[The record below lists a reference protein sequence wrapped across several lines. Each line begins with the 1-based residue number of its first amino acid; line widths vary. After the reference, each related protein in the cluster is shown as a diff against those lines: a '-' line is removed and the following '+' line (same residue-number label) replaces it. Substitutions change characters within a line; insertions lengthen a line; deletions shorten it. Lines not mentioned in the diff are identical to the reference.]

1 MGEKGSFL
9 VGRIGIAATYELLAE
24 EAAELAHAAQKLA
37 RAVRRDNP
45 VFGHTGEELVMNLH
59 EELADVEIC
68 VRELREAETLDADL
82 VNNFV
87 QEKTKRMHERL
98 DN

>member
-37 RAVRRDNP
+37 RAVRRENP
-45 VFGHTGEELVMNLH
+45 VFGHTCEELVINLH
-59 EELADVEIC
+59 EEIADVKIC
-68 VRELREAETLDADL
+68 IRELREAETLDADL
-82 VNNFV
+82 VKDFV
-87 QEKTKRMHERL
+87 RKKTERMRERL

>member
-37 RAVRRDNP
+37 RAVRKENP

-59 EELADVEIC
+59 EEIADVKIC
-68 VRELREAETLDADL
+68 IRELCEADGLVADL
-82 VNNFV
+82 VKNFV
-87 QEKTKRMHERL
+87 QEKTKRMHERFGG
-98 DN
+98 